1 MEKFYN
7 YYSRFNA
14 FYNMYVDI
22 AVTHYIEAKLIYEYL
37 RQDEA
42 QFIVK
47 HDYIYQEI
55 AISET
60 FAAFAIE
67 SFLNDYAAVCLGD
80 KLFKNRFGRLN
91 VLGKVQLISGSMF
104 HKQLAKKDDIYNHIK
119 HTFSNRN
126 AYAHNKSLDCTKK
139 FLDEFFRTK
148 YNVNSL
154 INGKSE
160 NIEYDNYETPETYLE
175 MNDIDDIS
183 EKDFKDLKKE
193 INKALNDARI
203 PLFALAELAYYVE
216 ENDDGSNA
224 KIRIFGYKA
233 NLGNADN
240 VSPRQFIK
248 NLINELYELNKSN
261 GRLEHMGEK
270 INVDDEAF
278 IKTWPEK

>member
-1 MEKFYN
+1 
-7 YYSRFNA
+7 
-14 FYNMYVDI
+14 MYVDI

-37 RQDEA
+37 CQDEA
-42 QFIVK
+42 QFIGK

-67 SFLNDYAAVCLGD
+67 SFLNDYAAVCLSD

-91 VLGKVQLISGSMF
+91 ALGKVQLISGSMF
-104 HKQLAKKDDIYNHIK
+104 HKQLAKNDDIYNHIK

-139 FLDEFFRTK
+139 FLDEFLRKK

-154 INGKSE
+154 IKVNSE
-160 NIEYDNYETPETYLE
+160 NIEYDNYETPETQLE
-175 MNDIDDIS
+175 MNDIDDIL
-183 EKDFKDLKKE
+183 EKEFKDLKKE
-193 INKALNDARI
+193 IKKALNDARI

-216 ENDDGSNA
+216 KNDDDSNA
-224 KIRIFGYKA
+224 IIRIFGYKA

-240 VSPRQFIK
+240 LQPKKFIK
-248 NLINELYELNKSN
+248 NLIDKLYKLNTSH
-261 GRLEHMGEK
+261 GMLEFIGK
-270 INVDDEAF
+270 KVNVDDEAF
-278 IKTWPEK
+278 IKTWTEK

>member
-67 SFLNDYAAVCLGD
+67 SFLND
-80 KLFKNRFGRLN
+80 
-91 VLGKVQLISGSMF
+91 QLISGSMF

-203 PLFALAELAYYVE
+203 PLCALAELAYYVE